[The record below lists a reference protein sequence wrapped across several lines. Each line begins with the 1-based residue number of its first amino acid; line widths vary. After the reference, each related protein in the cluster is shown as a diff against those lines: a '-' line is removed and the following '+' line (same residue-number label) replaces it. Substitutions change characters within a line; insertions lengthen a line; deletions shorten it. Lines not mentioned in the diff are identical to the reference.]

1 MGRRSDALEN
11 VGIFNSSDIFKRIA
25 DRSTARH
32 RKEIRSKF
40 VLTTRTKTK
49 TITITITRTRRK
61 TVNENVASIFVLL
74 SFSYFLWIGRCS
86 KASHTFWS
94 TSVNDACPRKQF
106 YRKNR
111 TRSDRTW
118 VQRDIISRF
127 DRSAISRKSIWNDSP
142 GGSFTRFVRS
152 WKGKGRKSVEEK
164 CLRRLY
170 ERVSKSVASLT
181 SEDVSKSLFKR

>member
-74 SFSYFLWIGRCS
+74 SFSYFL
-86 KASHTFWS
+86 
-94 TSVNDACPRKQF
+94 
-106 YRKNR
+106 
-111 TRSDRTW
+111 
-118 VQRDIISRF
+118 
-127 DRSAISRKSIWNDSP
+127 
-142 GGSFTRFVRS
+142 
-152 WKGKGRKSVEEK
+152 
-164 CLRRLY
+164 
-170 ERVSKSVASLT
+170 
-181 SEDVSKSLFKR
+181 